1 MAMSLNRNRPILSV
15 VMCAAAVVSIGCAS
29 AVHGTRQRVSVVTE
43 PAGAVARFGF
53 ESITTPGELQLPRKP
68 KTVTVTIEKEGYE
81 PVEVVLRRK
90 VSGAVWLNLLAIPVG
105 AAVSSQLSDDDG
117 MFDRGDNA
125 GIGALLLTPIAF
137 AGVAGDFILGGA
149 YRRDRNAIEITLS
162 PRHTPSTAVQEP
174 NPNLTRLLLPPVL
187 LTPKDE

>member
-1 MAMSLNRNRPILSV
+1 MLDRSIP
-15 VMCAAAVVSIGCAS
+15 CANALCALCAAVVSIGCAS
-29 AVHGTRQRVSVVTE
+29 AVHGTRQRVSVVTD

-105 AAVSSQLSDDDG
+105 VAVGSQLSDDDEMLDEVDKG
-117 MFDRGDNA
+117 A
-125 GIGALLLTPIAF
+125 KGALLLTPIAF
-137 AGVAGDFILGGA
+137 AGDFILGGA

-162 PRHTPSTAVQEP
+162 PRLTQTKAVREP
-174 NPNLTRLLLPPVL
+174 NPNLTRLLPPVL
-187 LTPKDE
+187 LAPKDE

>member
-1 MAMSLNRNRPILSV
+1 M
-15 VMCAAAVVSIGCAS
+15 
-29 AVHGTRQRVSVVTE
+29 
-43 PAGAVARFGF
+43 
-53 ESITTPGELQLPRKP
+53 
-68 KTVTVTIEKEGYE
+68 TIEKEGYE

-105 AAVSSQLSDDDG
+105 AAVSSQLSDNDG
-117 MFDRGDNA
+117 IFDRGDNA
-125 GIGALLLTPIAF
+125 GLGALLLTPIAF

-162 PRHTPSTAVQEP
+162 PRHTPSTAVHEP